1 MLETSKVKSLI
12 LEVVDPET
20 NESFSVAGSVNEKS
34 KYFSI
39 SKITSRINNMDYLT
53 VLESTCSSSTDI
65 RVFREL
71 MEAADVNNLFV
82 ITNVTKKSK
91 QLGNSRTKLNNIL
104 KSLADQDF
112 VRKDQGTFFVNPFVF
127 VGKRVRSNEQR
138 EALQLS
144 WTSGSGLQ
152 GDN

>member
-1 MLETSKVKSLI
+1 
-12 LEVVDPET
+12 
-20 NESFSVAGSVNEKS
+20 
-34 KYFSI
+34 
-39 SKITSRINNMDYLT
+39 MDYLT

-91 QLGNSRTKLNNIL
+91 QLGISRTKLNNIL

-127 VGKRVRSNEQR
+127 VGKRVRSNGQR